1 MSSDSA
7 PFAEGNFDP
16 ALALEL
22 EDKFSTAD
30 ERERLRGHIFLPTM
44 SKPMDAHVSFSD
56 EENRIKLKTTILYRD
71 ADVVV
76 LDPWG
81 AVIDG
86 DELDDGDVRNT
97 ICEIV

>member
-1 MSSDSA
+1 
-7 PFAEGNFDP
+7 
-16 ALALEL
+16 
-22 EDKFSTAD
+22 
-30 ERERLRGHIFLPTM
+30 
-44 SKPMDAHVSFSD
+44 MDAHVSFSD
-56 EENRIKLKTTILYRD
+56 ASNRAKLTMTILYRD

-86 DELDDGDVRNT
+86 DVLDDGDVRNT

>member
-1 MSSDSA
+1 
-7 PFAEGNFDP
+7 
-16 ALALEL
+16 
-22 EDKFSTAD
+22 
-30 ERERLRGHIFLPTM
+30 
-44 SKPMDAHVSFSD
+44 MDAHVSFSD